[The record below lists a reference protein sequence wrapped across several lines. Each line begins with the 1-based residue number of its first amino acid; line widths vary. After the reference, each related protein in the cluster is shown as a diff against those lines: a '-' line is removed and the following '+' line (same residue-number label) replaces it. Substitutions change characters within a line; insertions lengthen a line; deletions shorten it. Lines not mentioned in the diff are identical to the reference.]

1 MRLVNNKNFKW
12 GITAKRVILSVVSVF
27 IAGLAVKYGDS
38 QWYMALA
45 PVLVG
50 LENFVSHR

>member
-12 GITAKRVILSVVSVF
+12 GITAKRVVLSVVSVF

-38 QWYMALA
+38 QWYMVLA
-45 PVLVG
+45 PALVG